1 MANCN
6 VDFFS
11 IFRWLTKS
19 AGESITDFL
28 VKISAMLDEFA
39 VCYEVLHPRARIA
52 VLGIAS
58 TALKL
63 STFKIDNEKDTL
75 VPWLPSSC
83 VQGKSFL
90 FIYFF
95 VELRFR
101 KDFLKFS
108 FTPKNGRKYSAL
120 ASKKRSNRKNSVRES
135 KQNPAISGLK
145 CPYFL
150 I

>member
-1 MANCN
+1 MNCN

-11 IFRWLTKS
+11 NFRWLTKS

-83 VQGKSFL
+83 VQGKSF
-90 FIYFF
+90 FIY
-95 VELRFR
+95 VHIL
-101 KDFLKFS
+101 LL
-108 FTPKNGRKYSAL
+108 N
-120 ASKKRSNRKNSVRES
+120 
-135 KQNPAISGLK
+135 
-145 CPYFL
+145 
-150 I
+150 